1 MIVGEVSLQLRMRAV
16 CLALI
21 AIGCNA
27 AQPVPT
33 PPTTAATPTAT
44 GSSVASVPP
53 ATLSAPRGAPGAI
66 TGKLGY
72 PSDFVPALRIYAIDP
87 SAPGRY
93 RVLHT
98 AQNQQT
104 YQIAGVV
111 PGTYFVYATSVSA
124 GQTDAFG
131 GAYTK
136 AVACG
141 LRADCTDHTPVPVQ
155 VRASSVADGVD
166 VRDWY
171 APPGTWG
178 KPPTDREPFKN
189 GDQVVVDNPQADEVN
204 ARDAPT
210 LGGKILRTIP
220 NGTQLLIHGAVATA
234 DGYDWYP
241 TQISP
246 DQDVKLAFVAGYALR
261 KR

>member
-1 MIVGEVSLQLRMRAV
+1 MNFGSLTRAL
-16 CLALI
+16 CLAVV
-21 AIGCNA
+21 AAGCGP
-27 AQPVPT
+27 AQSSPPPT
-33 PPTTAATPTAT
+33 PTTSAATAATPTPSTQVTTAPT
-44 GSSVASVPP
+44 SP
-53 ATLSAPRGAPGAI
+53 AAPAAAGAI

-72 PSDFVPALRIYAIDP
+72 PSEGIPPLRIYAIDQ

-98 AQNQQT
+98 AQNQLT
-104 YQIAGVV
+104 YLMAGVA
-111 PGTYFVYATSVSA
+111 PGTYLVFASA
-124 GQTDAFG
+124 YSLGGPDALG

-141 LRADCTDHTPVPVQ
+141 LGAGCTDHMPLAVQ
-155 VRASSVADGVD
+155 VRPGAVADGVD

-171 APPGTWG
+171 APPGTYPR
-178 KPPTDREPFKN
+178 PPTGREPFKA

-204 ARDAPT
+204 ARDAAN
-210 LGGKILRTIP
+210 LRGKILRAIP
-220 NGTQLLIHGAVATA
+220 NGTPLTIQGGPVSA

-241 TQISP
+241 TQIAP
-246 DQDVKLAFVAGYALR
+246 DPDVKLAFVAGFALR